1 MDPNGQ
7 ERTETSTFEHYY
19 ANDDSWTYLGGQETR
34 NGETTQWDANWNEIG
49 RTVDMTGLTTQLTE
63 DDGIAYDLF
72 GAAYFKTDTFTD
84 WNGQQAT
91 ETTYLNAQG
100 TKLGSSNTNTN
111 TFTDWNGAEITST
124 NINYN
129 GPNWTWLG
137 SEWTDSN
144 GNSGWNT
151 RTAGVEITF
160 DFDGDPETA
169 DTTQIVQVER
179 GENTNTWMEGDQQ
192 RTETSTFEHYYVN
205 DDSWTY
211 LGGQET
217 RNGETTKW
225 DANWN
230 EISRTVDTSGLTE
243 TLIDADGLAFDL
255 YGAAYYK
262 TNTWTDWNGSEASET
277 TYFSESGAK
286 LGSSNTN
293 TNTWTDWN
301 GAEITSTN
309 TNYNGPNGNW
319 WGSEWSDSNN
329 NSGWN
334 TRTAGV
340 EITFDFDGDPETAD
354 TTQIVLVERG
364 ENTNTW
370 MDGEQQRMETST
382 FVYYYAN
389 DDTMTFLGGQETRNG
404 ETTQWDANWNEIG
417 RTVDLT
423 GVTDQLTSEDG
434 IAYDLFGAALY
445 KVDSYGNTDYYDAG
459 TGAKVGSS
467 NTNTW
472 TDDTFTSTNT
482 NYNDA
487 NWNWLGSEWSDSNDN
502 SGWSTRTVEEITFD
516 FDGNPATEDTTQT
529 VQVERGEN
537 TWMSGTQTETSIF
550 EHYYADDDNWTFLG
564 GQETRNGETI
574 KLDANWNVIG
584 GDQSQPSS
592 FTVTLDT
599 NPADTLI
606 GTFAPDEN
614 QQVELHDLDGDGTID
629 QMTMTE
635 SWLDNNNQPQSWS
648 ETFVVVW
655 DDNLTDWTAYYTES
669 FDFSGY
675 DDFGRPESIMIDGT
689 AQPITWFAE
698 PVDGVMGSLSFSETW
713 DDDSTH
719 QIELSLVETDAEPD
733 GIPNEIWIKEDGV
746 DAGVMLVTGMVFDEG
761 TGLLPV
767 SMTIQAAPGSSG
779 DDVLQGS
786 AVFGTSGIIET
797 VSLAPAGD
805 PVDDTTNPPDA
816 SDDTTEPPATS
827 DSFTV
832 TLDTN
837 PADTLIGT
845 FAPDENQ
852 QVELHDLDGDGTI
865 DQMTMTES
873 WLDNNNQPQS
883 WSETFVVVWDD
894 NLTDWTAYYTES
906 FDFSGYDD
914 FGRPESIMIDGTAQP
929 ITWFAEPVDGVMGS
943 LSFSETWDDD
953 STHQIELSLV
963 ETDAEPDGI
972 PNEIWIKEDGVD
984 AGVMLVTGMVFD
996 EGTGLLPVSM
1006 TIQAAPGSSGDD
1018 VLQGSAVFG
1027 TSGIIE
1033 TVSLAPAGDPVDDTT
1048 NPPDAS
1054 DDTTAPS
1061 NIRAYFSGPDATITL
1076 VFDEPVYSGSSDSG
1090 VLHAIKYSNLYSGS
1104 EFWSMGESISILDM
1118 SGTGTDTITFTTD
1131 ATFASTDVL
1140 SLQYDSSGGGL
1151 VDAAGNV
1158 APSAEIWIGSSGP
1171 SIIDLD
1177 YHEGMYPIT
1186 IRGNGGDDVL
1196 IGTDDNDLLID
1207 GPGAD
1212 ILLGSGGADK
1222 IRLIEDGIEWAFSR
1236 DSVIIEYRDDLGGSE
1251 SQLGEGQYD
1260 GIGGFDITSA
1270 DPDLHDTLGL
1280 PSGLIAAD
1288 ASHVLGTA
1296 ATGDIT
1302 SHSIVDGIV
1311 TFHDAADT
1319 DVLIDAA
1326 INIGD
1331 AVGYLAGNINE
1342 VGASV
1347 AFKFDSDGNGGIDSL
1362 AVFQDSGSLALYP
1375 SGLPD
1380 TFVVMRYLDGIDQAV
1395 LGTSPG
1401 AYVVEI
1407 TDIQGPEALDYAYDM
1422 TLGNTGFTLE
1432 FMEKTYV
1439 NNSLLALS
1447 FTNGATNEDIT
1458 YMITGNDSDWTAG
1471 SPSQSWTVTF
1481 DTPLADDDW
1490 FLGLYNPISAEEGFA
1505 DAAGNF
1511 MESDDMPWAQG
1522 MAGDNT
1528 IDVSNLPGGTSA
1540 DGYDIF
1546 GGAGDDTL
1554 VGSDFDDY
1562 IGGGAGADIVTG
1574 GLGSD
1579 EFFFNQGH
1587 SPAITW
1593 TDTDDSLSLNAGD
1606 TLTFDGGKA
1615 DVITDYNSI
1624 DEGDTLALDMPMSNA
1639 DATAGM
1645 PISDSDMTMTQGSF
1659 DDANGTFT
1667 VGYSASDMD
1676 TLLIYDGD
1684 PGSAVALTGLVLTG
1698 VIPELVTIYT

>member
-111 TFTDWNGAEITST
+111 TFTDWNGVEITST

-137 SEWTDSN
+137 SEWIDSN

-151 RTAGVEITF
+151 RTVDSVTF

-319 WGSEWSDSNN
+319 WGSEWSDSND

-584 GDQSQPSS
+584 GDQSQPS
-592 FTVTLDT
+592 
-599 NPADTLI
+599 
-606 GTFAPDEN
+606 
-614 QQVELHDLDGDGTID
+614 
-629 QMTMTE
+629 
-635 SWLDNNNQPQSWS
+635 
-648 ETFVVVW
+648 
-655 DDNLTDWTAYYTES
+655 
-669 FDFSGY
+669 
-675 DDFGRPESIMIDGT
+675 
-689 AQPITWFAE
+689 
-698 PVDGVMGSLSFSETW
+698 
-713 DDDSTH
+713 
-719 QIELSLVETDAEPD
+719 
-733 GIPNEIWIKEDGV
+733 
-746 DAGVMLVTGMVFDEG
+746 
-761 TGLLPV
+761 
-767 SMTIQAAPGSSG
+767 
-779 DDVLQGS
+779 
-786 AVFGTSGIIET
+786 
-797 VSLAPAGD
+797 
-805 PVDDTTNPPDA
+805 
-816 SDDTTEPPATS
+816 
-827 DSFTV
+827 SFTV